1 MKRARYRI
9 RFSKTGPLRW
19 ISHRDLIRLWERL
32 LRRVDLNLS
41 MSEGF
46 HPKPRMSFP
55 SALALG
61 TQSIDEVVEFELTED
76 LPVGE
81 LAQRLRDDQQPG
93 LEILK
98 VTAIPDG
105 SRKAQLKSTTY
116 NLPIPDSHLETLRKR
131 IEAFLRTGTIQVDRK
146 GKMLSFSVSAEI
158 PYIALEGSTLVFR
171 MTPGRQAS
179 LRPTDLMDAL
189 NLNHVIEDGQM
200 LTRTRVEL
208 DDELESQLCV
218 TEQTDR

>member
-1 MKRARYRI
+1 MNRARYRI

-61 TQSIDEVVEFELTED
+61 TESTDEVVEFELTEN
-76 LPVGE
+76 LSIGE
-81 LAQRLRDDQQPG
+81 LAQRLRDDLQPG
-93 LEILK
+93 LKILK

-116 NLPIPDSHLETLRKR
+116 NLPIPESQ
-131 IEAFLRTGTIQVDRK
+131 IEALQTRIAAFLQTDTLEIVRK
-146 GKMLSFSVSAEI
+146 GKRLTFSVGAEI
-158 PYIALEGSTLVFR
+158 PHIAVENGQLVFQ
-171 MTPGRQAS
+171 MTPGPQAS
-179 LRPTDLMDAL
+179 LRPTDVIETL
-189 NLNHVIEDGQM
+189 NLNHVTEDGQY

-218 TEQTDR
+218 TEQTNR